1 MNPTLSECFSPTSG
15 ASTMHVPA
23 ATATHRVPLSEASVH
38 EPGRGQ
44 LRIQVELWSVAPGGL
59 QVLSTHTGGLRS
71 PIPAAVGVEACGFID
86 AVGPDTP
93 GWECGER
100 VSFHASQG
108 FAEYSL
114 CSADQ
119 AILLPRKLD
128 SQPVPWGTLG
138 AAIDL
143 IHQARIA
150 PGQTVAI
157 VGLGFLG
164 AILTQLAARKGARVI
179 ALSRRSDALAIA
191 HSMGASELL
200 CLGAPQDA
208 FHQVNQWTKNRR
220 CDVVIDA
227 TGKPQTLALCEL
239 ITADCGRIIVA
250 EPRSR
255 SLATIDLQTR
265 NLPSREILRVPPPD
279 PALQLASMRR
289 AVNALCRGE
298 LTPARLFTHR
308 FPLEDLDSAFALAK
322 QRREG
327 FIRALILPQRIQA
340 RPRNSAPP
348 QFS

>member
-1 MNPTLSECFSPTSG
+1 
-15 ASTMHVPA
+15 MHAPA
-23 ATATHRVPLSEASVH
+23 ATHTHRVPLSEAPVP

-44 LRIQVELWSVAPGGL
+44 LRIQVEFWSVASGDL
-59 QVLSTHTGGLRS
+59 QVLSTHTGTRWS
-71 PIPAAVGVEACGFID
+71 PHPSAVGMEACGFID

-93 GWECGER
+93 GWQCGER

-143 IHQARIA
+143 IQKARIVS
-150 PGQTVAI
+150 GQTVAI

-179 ALSRRSDALAIA
+179 ALSRRSEALAIA

-200 CLGAPQDA
+200 CLGSPHNAL
-208 FHQVNQWTKNRR
+208 HQVNKWTKNRR
-220 CDVVIDA
+220 CDVGIDA
-227 TGKPQTLALCEL
+227 TGKPQTLALCAL
-239 ITADCGRIIVA
+239 ITADCGRIVVA

-279 PALQLASMRR
+279 PALQLASMRG
-289 AVNALCRGE
+289 AVDALSRGR
-298 LTPARLFTHR
+298 LTPSRLFTHR
-308 FPLEDLDSAFALAK
+308 VPLEDLDSAFALAK
-322 QRREG
+322 QRPEG
-327 FIRALILPQRIQA
+327 FMRALILPHRIPA
-340 RPRNSAPP
+340 RPRSSATP